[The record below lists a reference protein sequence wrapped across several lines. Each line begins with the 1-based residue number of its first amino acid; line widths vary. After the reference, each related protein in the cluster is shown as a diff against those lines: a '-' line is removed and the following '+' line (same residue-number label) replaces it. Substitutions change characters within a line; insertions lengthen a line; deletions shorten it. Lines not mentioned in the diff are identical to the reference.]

1 MTNAEARVT
10 NSHPRLASIQVSA
23 EPLAEPRPVGL
34 RNPQATNARARTAE
48 TVKTPR
54 SSEPFS
60 SATGAGGWA
69 MAGCWSVR
77 GSGSVA
83 AVAAAVAAAVS
94 DSSRP
99 GGAVGVIVTGACCAR
114 AGAPSVPCAGGPG
127 PRSGG
132 GRTRPRR
139 ARTSTEGSSETRGGA
154 APARA
159 ALEPLLK
166 GHPTTGSAQISTV
179 RMGPRC
185 RVVMMRSAMPHRSTA
200 CPGWSDRRGTERPA
214 RRSRRCDPHRELR
227 LGTLGRAHQDPPPP
241 PPAPPPTPP
250 PAPPPLEDED
260 DGLTLEVAQ
269 LETKTGP

>member
-1 MTNAEARVT
+1 MRPYLLAASHRTETTNAEARVT

-69 MAGCWSVR
+69 MAGCWSLR

-83 AVAAAVAAAVS
+83 AVAGAVAAGVS

-114 AGAPSVPCAGGPG
+114 AGAPSVPCGGGPG

-132 GRTRPRR
+132 GRTRTRR
-139 ARTSTEGSSETRGGA
+139 ARTATQGSSDNRECANQHSPNGPSLSCCDDAKRDVA
-154 APARA
+154 AVDGVSRLVRPPWHRA
-159 ALEPLLK
+159 SRAPEP
-166 GHPTTGSAQISTV
+166 T
-179 RMGPRC
+179 M
-185 RVVMMRSAMPHRSTA
+185 
-200 CPGWSDRRGTERPA
+200 
-214 RRSRRCDPHRELR
+214 
-227 LGTLGRAHQDPPPP
+227 
-241 PPAPPPTPP
+241 
-250 PAPPPLEDED
+250 
-260 DGLTLEVAQ
+260 
-269 LETKTGP
+269 

>member
-83 AVAAAVAAAVS
+83 AVAGAVAAGVS

-99 GGAVGVIVTGACCAR
+99 GGRVIRQQRVR
-114 AGAPSVPCAGGPG
+114 KSVQ
-127 PRSGG
+127 
-132 GRTRPRR
+132 
-139 ARTSTEGSSETRGGA
+139 SEW
-154 APARA
+154 
-159 ALEPLLK
+159 AL
-166 GHPTTGSAQISTV
+166 
-179 RMGPRC
+179 
-185 RVVMMRSAMPHRSTA
+185 VVV
-200 CPGWSDRRGTERPA
+200 
-214 RRSRRCDPHRELR
+214 L
-227 LGTLGRAHQDPPPP
+227 
-241 PPAPPPTPP
+241 
-250 PAPPPLEDED
+250 
-260 DGLTLEVAQ
+260 
-269 LETKTGP
+269 